1 MKSFITICVL
11 LGFFTGAFAQTGKIV
26 GSVMDAQ
33 TNTPLELATV
43 SVLNRDSSLIGY
55 QLSDRFGKFI
65 FSKLPLKKGLLVT
78 VTYTGYTAFS
88 SAIQLAT
95 DKPDTLVISLD
106 VNTKDTVVVTGASP
120 VRMNGD
126 TLEINPA
133 AFKMKEDAVVE
144 ELLNQVSGIT
154 IWSDGTITING
165 KKVQTLLVDGKPFL
179 GTTDSRVATQNLP
192 KSAINKIQLY
202 QEYDRS
208 KIGQPGAAQQDSLLT
223 MNIKLKESSKKGYF
237 GKAGGGYGTTD
248 RFESDLS
255 LQMENKKT
263 SAGIG
268 AGFNSGSKTLGSIQ

>member
-1 MKSFITICVL
+1 MKPIITICVL
-11 LGFFTGAFAQTGKIV
+11 LGWFTGAFAQTGKIV

-33 TNTPLELATV
+33 TSTPLELATV
-43 SVLNRDSSLIGY
+43 SILNLDSSLIGY
-55 QLSDRFGKFI
+55 QLSDKLGKFI
-65 FSKLPLKKGLLVT
+65 FSKLPLKKRLLVT

-88 SAIQLAT
+88 SNIQLAT

-106 VNTKDTVVVTGASP
+106 VNTKDTVVVTAVSP

-192 KSAINKIQLY
+192 KSAIDKIQLY

-208 KIGQPGAAQQDSLLT
+208 KIEQPGAA
-223 MNIKLKESSKKGYF
+223 
-237 GKAGGGYGTTD
+237 
-248 RFESDLS
+248 
-255 LQMENKKT
+255 
-263 SAGIG
+263 
-268 AGFNSGSKTLGSIQ
+268 

>member
-1 MKSFITICVL
+1 
-11 LGFFTGAFAQTGKIV
+11 
-26 GSVMDAQ
+26 MDAQ
-33 TNTPLELATV
+33 TSTPLELATV
-43 SVLNRDSSLIGY
+43 SILNLDSSLIGY
-55 QLSDRFGKFI
+55 QLSDKLGKFI
-65 FSKLPLKKGLLVT
+65 FSKLPLKKRLLVT

-88 SAIQLAT
+88 SNIQLAT

-106 VNTKDTVVVTGASP
+106 VNTKDTVVVTAVSP

-192 KSAINKIQLY
+192 KSAIDKIQLY

-208 KIGQPGAAQQDSLLT
+208 KIEQPGAA
-223 MNIKLKESSKKGYF
+223 
-237 GKAGGGYGTTD
+237 
-248 RFESDLS
+248 
-255 LQMENKKT
+255 
-263 SAGIG
+263 
-268 AGFNSGSKTLGSIQ
+268 